1 MKMVYSHVA
10 QNDGHQSY
18 VLTENL
24 KFILSY
30 LIRSE
35 LNLNTLMATFQG
47 NAARSSVTE
56 CKGE

>member
-1 MKMVYSHVA
+1 MVYSCAA
-10 QNDGHQSY
+10 QYDDHQSY

-35 LNLNTLMATFQG
+35 LKLNTVMVTFQG
-47 NAARSSVTE
+47 NAARSSVTFTE